1 MQNHGP
7 AHFQDSS
14 YYCRLTRGFS
24 CPSKTPSIG
33 PAFCYPPL
41 GNRRVPEHRASMSM
55 RVGTKLSQLELR
67 DWAGQPVRLG
77 TLWEKQP
84 AVLLF
89 IRHFG

>member
-1 MQNHGP
+1 
-7 AHFQDSS
+7 
-14 YYCRLTRGFS
+14 
-24 CPSKTPSIG
+24 
-33 PAFCYPPL
+33 
-41 GNRRVPEHRASMSM
+41 M
-55 RVGTKLSQLELR
+55 RVATKLSRLELR